1 MSVSSMDWTPLRR
14 LAWLPCLLALLLFGN
29 AGCGSFRFYVSSPI
43 DVDTL
48 ESRLRV
54 KESTCKDVLEVLGE
68 PEGKGR
74 EMLPITNAPRTMW
87 SYYYE
92 EGSLQDSRRIF
103 LFLYFH
109 GDILDGYMWFS
120 SLPEHAAK
128 GM

>member
-1 MSVSSMDWTPLRR
+1 MSVSSMDWNPSRR
-14 LAWLPCLLALLLFGN
+14 SGWLLFLLALLLLGN
-29 AGCGSFRFYVSSPI
+29 AGCGNVRFYVSSPI
-43 DVDTL
+43 DVNTL

-54 KESTCKDVLEVLGE
+54 KESTCKDVLAVLGE

-74 EMLPITNAPRTMW
+74 EMLPMTKVPRTMW

-92 EGSLQDSRRIF
+92 EGSIQDSRRTF
-103 LFLYFH
+103 LFLYFD

-128 GM
+128 GL